1 MNIWQGEGVVGRIK
15 GEIPAFH
22 QDRSC
27 YSPPRRRKGEKVIT
41 KEILLV
47 HRDWGRHRLEQKSN
61 GSMWLDGEKIFSS
74 EAEACQ
80 KG

>member
-1 MNIWQGEGVVGRIK
+1 
-15 GEIPAFH
+15 
-22 QDRSC
+22 
-27 YSPPRRRKGEKVIT
+27 VIT

-61 GSMWLDGEKIFSS
+61 GSMWLDGEKILSS

-80 KG
+80 KGWKVDAVKVILMPANPLKNP

>member
-1 MNIWQGEGVVGRIK
+1 
-15 GEIPAFH
+15 
-22 QDRSC
+22 
-27 YSPPRRRKGEKVIT
+27 VIT

-80 KG
+80 KGWKVDAVKVILMPANPLKNP